1 MCSQVGLPR
10 ALSGR
15 QLTKVMTEPATTHVP
30 RLAAGCRMTQS
41 ADLGPVLLLPES
53 MLRLTGPGPR
63 ILELCDGTRTLADVI
78 AALQSEFSAADPAM
92 IQREVL
98 AFVASLNERRALDFT

>member
-1 MCSQVGLPR
+1 MNEL
-10 ALSGR
+10 A
-15 QLTKVMTEPATTHVP
+15 PARIP

-63 ILELCDGTRTLADVI
+63 IVELCDGARTLGDVI
-78 AALQSEFSAADPAM
+78 ASLQSEFSGADPDM
-92 IQREVL
+92 IQREVTTFL
-98 AFVASLNERRALDFT
+98 LSLQERRALNFE

>member
-1 MCSQVGLPR
+1 MP
-10 ALSGR
+10 
-15 QLTKVMTEPATTHVP
+15 EPASTNVP

-63 ILELCDGTRTLADVI
+63 IIELCDGTRTLGSVI
-78 AALQSEFSAADPAM
+78 ASLQSEFGDADPEM

-98 AFVASLNERRALDFT
+98 AFLASLQERRALDFV

>member
-1 MCSQVGLPR
+1 MS
-10 ALSGR
+10 
-15 QLTKVMTEPATTHVP
+15 
-30 RLAAGCRMTQS
+30 QS

-63 ILELCDGTRTLADVI
+63 IIELCDGSRTLGDVI
-78 AALQSEFSAADPAM
+78 ASLQSEFSAADPEM

-98 AFVASLNERRALDFT
+98 AFLASLNERRALDFV